1 MERLSPLDAAF
12 LDAEDE
18 DSNASLAIASVAVL
32 DGPAPTLE
40 EFTASIAGRLPL
52 VSRYRQKVR
61 QLPFDLGAPLWIDD
75 PGFDIAD
82 HVQCVQAPGPGDD
95 DALCDLFASI
105 MSRRL
110 DRSHPLWETWLVEG
124 LAGGRWAVLSKVH
137 HCMADGISGN
147 ELYRVFCDETPEP
160 GGAIEDE
167 WTPGPQPDRL
177 SLTLDALGDLARSP
191 AEQVR
196 LVAVG
201 LSAPKVLAKRI
212 ADTARGLIRMA
223 GVLMPVTATS
233 LSGPIGR
240 RRGYAVARA
249 ELSDITGV
257 ARAFRVTLN
266 DVALAAITGAYR
278 AHLLRCGREPDADAV
293 RSLVPVSVRT
303 AHGRGIIDNRI
314 SLMLPLLP
322 VEIAD
327 PVDRLA
333 EVHLRLRALKTGK
346 EAEAGAAMTEL
357 AKHEPFA
364 LISLGIRLAARLP
377 QRNIVTVT
385 TNVPGSARPLY
396 ILGRRIREILPF
408 VPIAVRLR
416 SGVAILTYAGAVR
429 FGITADLDN
438 GPDPRQMAADIAAE
452 LAQLKAAA
460 ERLAPALAVVPA
472 EPAEPVVPAG
482 PRLTAKRAAKPA
494 TRPAAKTAMKIA
506 VKVAART
513 GAPPAKAQPA
523 RRKKAAGVT
532 AR

>member
-1 MERLSPLDAAF
+1 VERLSPLDAAF

-18 DSNASLAIASVAVL
+18 DPNASLAIASVAVL
-32 DGPAPTLE
+32 DGPAPALE
-40 EFTASIAGRLPL
+40 EFTAWIAGRLPL
-52 VSRYRQKVR
+52 VARYRQRVR
-61 QLPFDLGAPLWIDD
+61 QLPFDLAAPLWIDD

-82 HVQCVQAPGPGDD
+82 HVRRVQAPDPGDD
-95 DALCDLFASI
+95 VALCDLFASI

-110 DRSHPLWETWLVEG
+110 DRAHPLWETWMIEG
-124 LAGGRWAVLSKVH
+124 LADGRWAVLSKVH

-160 GGAIEDE
+160 GGAVDDDWI
-167 WTPGPQPDRL
+167 PGPQPDGL
-177 SLTLDALGDLARSP
+177 SLTLDALSELVRSP
-191 AEQVR
+191 AEHVR
-196 LVAVG
+196 LVALG
-201 LSAPKVLAKRI
+201 LSAPKALAKRI

-223 GVLMPVTATS
+223 GVLMPVTDTS

-240 RRGYAVARA
+240 QRGYAAARA
-249 ELSDITGV
+249 DLSGLTGV
-257 ARAFRVTLN
+257 ARAFHVTLN

-278 AHLLRCGREPDADAV
+278 EHLLRSGLEPDADAI
-293 RSLVPVSVRT
+293 RALVPVSVRT

-314 SLMLPLLP
+314 SMMLPLLP

-333 EVHLRLRALKTGK
+333 EVHLRLRDLKTGK

-364 LISLGIRLAARLP
+364 LVSAGIRLAARLP

-416 SGVAILTYAGAVR
+416 SGIAILTYAGAVS
-429 FGITADLDN
+429 FGITADVDN

-452 LAQLKAAA
+452 LAQLTTAAD
-460 ERLAPALAVVPA
+460 RVTPALAVVP
-472 EPAEPVVPAG
+472 VVPVAAARPTRG
-482 PRLTAKRAAKPA
+482 AAAKPRRAAKSA
-494 TRPAAKTAMKIA
+494 ADIAVKTAAKTGGA
-506 VKVAART
+506 V
-513 GAPPAKAQPA
+513 AKSQPV
-523 RRKKAAGVT
+523 RRKRATAAAGPPC
-532 AR
+532 